1 MTIRKKTLIT
11 IGITFLTLFI
21 ILYITSQFILLK
33 GFGKLE
39 KEEVSDKVKQTL
51 NILADDISKLDDYTS
66 DWAWWDDTYNFIKD
80 GNQNYINV
88 NLVDETFS
96 NLKLNLMV
104 FINVSGQIIFSKG
117 FDLHKKQAIPVL
129 PKLNKC
135 PLSSI
140 TPFCTTPT
148 QKVA

>member
-39 KEEVSDKVKQTL
+39 KEEVSDTVKRTL

-66 DWAWWDDTYNFIKD
+66 DWAWWDDTYIFIKD
-80 GNQNYINV
+80 SNQHYINV

-96 NLKLNLMV
+96 NLQLNLMV

-117 FDLHKKQAIPVL
+117 FDLHKKEAIPVPQSL
-129 PKLNKC
+129 IKV
-135 PLSSI
+135 LSS
-140 TPFCTTPT
+140 
-148 QKVA
+148 A